1 MRIGITNL
9 FRGSAFSGA
18 TPQVALYIA
27 RELIALGHEVEF
39 IVPVDSQ
46 DWFVD
51 CASVATIPVIKL
63 ENGKTLKTYNLV
75 LEVVWFLPPGMRRQL
90 SQKTAMFYHY
100 PAVFYDIESSVYPL
114 NLAVR
119 NFENVDAIWTWSH
132 FKATDYAYLEFL
144 SRKPVFTCPF
154 IWNPV
159 LIDSYVTEG
168 QVPEWKRSGP
178 LKIAI
183 CESNESNTSQC
194 TIPLT
199 ICSEIYRQVGPCKWT
214 VLNSEVLA
222 SRPFFMTNIVKNLHL
237 GDGDLSGNFLKRV
250 RLPDLRRE
258 SNVII
263 SHQRWRPIKYMLLDA
278 LWLGIPLIH
287 NSEMIKELPGGS
299 LFYEFNR
306 IGQAVDCWKRLDS
319 TASNIAETRAAI
331 LAKWGPGHAGSA
343 LNDMIQKTFTYVKPP
358 PVMKPSVRVAFMDM
372 WADFNPTHNMFMANL
387 EQRGIMAEV
396 NQNDPNV
403 IICGPFGADHT
414 QPRFG
419 SVPKIFYTGENVGP
433 RASAALNI
441 GFSRGIADKYIRL
454 PNWMLELNWFNTD
467 VKQYRNPE
475 PFALD
480 TLKPVVSVRSK
491 FCAFVASNP
500 SCEQR
505 NTLYNVVSRY
515 KKVDSAGV
523 LFNNM
528 TQIPCGPGGSGGQ
541 KAKVEFYKQYKFAL
555 VCENSSSP
563 GYITEKILHAKM
575 GGCIPIYWGAADIGE
590 EFNPKSFINANAL
603 TQHELLMAIK
613 TLDTDAS
620 AWASM
625 AAEPLLSEAQI
636 KERKALWDTV
646 ADAMA
651 TLVKAPIA
659 TPPPLVAQA
668 AAAPAVAAGPT
679 VTQAPSVDGVAAAI
693 ASFGPPG
700 PVPALA
706 PVPAATPVP
715 AQENLPLFQT
725 KSIVSEGI
733 PPYKS
738 EIIGDVGSRVIVTC
752 CNKNFVQSAK
762 RLIESSPVPVY
773 VWVWDV
779 SADDKILLEQAGA
792 KKVTPFDT
800 TWNPKWPDF
809 WNPAYYAWK
818 SLVLV
823 LASTTFTKGTQVLYL
838 DSGIDIAAPLD
849 NVWSALQKDEFFAC
863 EMKEHKMRTW
873 SHPKFCELLR
883 LTEDE
888 LNAPQYSANICGFIA
903 GGKYAPMLTE
913 ALTYASRPEII
924 SGHKWFQYS
933 NTCFGHRHDQSI
945 LSLVGFRNKIV
956 AHDLDSFAGHVSMDN
971 CRQTGRPFYVHR
983 QIWKPV
989 MPVVDGID
997 AAYVVN
1003 LAHRGDRMDKFWATH
1018 PYLKD
1023 VAYREP
1029 AVYGNKLKLTGEIA
1043 HLFRNNDF
1051 KWKKG
1056 VIGCALSHYNI
1067 WKRLRDSKEVN
1078 SNLVL
1083 EDDAV
1088 LCKDFIHVWRQI
1100 AKHVPKD
1107 ADFIFLGGVLPPNM
1121 KALPLVT
1128 EPVNTYFARV
1138 KKHSLFGGAARR
1150 YFHFCTYSYFITK
1163 RGAEKLC
1170 ALIDEKGIFTSIDHM
1185 MVNHGDTLFNIYFT
1199 TPLLAGCF
1207 QDNDPAYKNADFNN
1221 FDRVDKFDS
1230 EIWNNV
1236 ECFSDLEVSLL
1247 LNRKKQPIVYFENH
1261 QPGQCI
1267 DSDWLE
1273 EIFGAQFVWKDAAA
1287 PISGRV
1293 FLYYQHTTPVSVIEG
1308 WINRHMDCEV
1318 YLLHAS
1324 DEQCTADISIYAH
1337 PGIKRVFRN
1346 YWRPEAVG
1354 PKVVHIPLG
1363 YLNGKQGDGNVVP
1376 MNERKVS
1383 WAFAGAMDRPG
1394 RVKIIEDL
1402 KRDMPT
1408 YLLHTTPTWLSPLN
1422 LGSKEYIAQIR
1433 SAKFVPCL
1441 NGFYN
1446 PESYRFYEALEQ
1458 GAIPLVPLDEAKSY
1472 ANVLEGSVEPPILG
1486 LVDWSTAAAVMKSI
1500 GSRPDVLYNIQ
1511 KELQQWWFGYKLYLQ
1526 RRLSAITGI

>member
-18 TPQVALYIA
+18 QPQVALYIA
-27 RELIALGHEVEF
+27 RQLIAIGHEVEF

-51 CASVATIPVIKL
+51 CAAAATIPVIKL

-100 PAVFYDIESSVYPL
+100 PPVFYDIESSVYPL

-119 NFENVDAIWTWSH
+119 NFENVDAVWTWSH
-132 FKATDYAYLEFL
+132 FKSTDYAYLEFL

-154 IWNPV
+154 IWDPV
-159 LIDSYVTEG
+159 LVDVYVTEG
-168 QVPEWKRSGP
+168 SVPEWTRSGP

-199 ICSEIYRQVGPCKWT
+199 ICSEIYRQVGPCKWA

-222 SRPFFMTNIVKNLHL
+222 SRPFFVTNIVKNLHL
-237 GDGDLSGNFLKRV
+237 GDGDISGNFLKRV

-258 SNVII
+258 SNVIV
-263 SHQRWRPIKYMLLDA
+263 SHQRWRPIKYMLIDA

-287 NSEMIKELPGGS
+287 NCEMLKDLPGGS
-299 LFYEFNR
+299 LFYDFNR
-306 IGQAVDCWKRLDS
+306 IGQAVECWKRLDS
-319 TASNIAETRAAI
+319 VLSSPAETKAAI
-331 LAKWGPGHAGSA
+331 LAKWGPGQAAGA

-358 PVMKPSVRVAFMDM
+358 PIVRPMLRVAFMDM

-387 EQRGIMAEV
+387 EQRGITAEN

-403 IICGPFGADHT
+403 IICGPFGTDNT
-414 QPRFG
+414 QPRFAG
-419 SVPKIFYTGENVGP
+419 VPKIFYTGENVGP
-433 RASAALNI
+433 RASFALNI
-441 GFSRGIADKYIRL
+441 GFNREGTDKYIRL
-454 PNWMLELNWFNTD
+454 PNWMLELNWFNND
-467 VKQYRNPE
+467 VKLYRNPE

-480 TLKPVVSVRSK
+480 TLKPVVTVRSK

-500 SCEQR
+500 SCVQR

-515 KKVDSAGV
+515 KAIDSAGV

-528 TQIPCGPGGSGGQ
+528 NQIPCGPGGSGGQ
-541 KAKVEFYKQYKFAL
+541 KAKVEFYKKYKFAL

-575 GGCIPIYWGAADIGE
+575 GGCVPIYWGAADICE
-590 EFNPKSFINANAL
+590 EFNSKSFINANGLTHEAL
-603 TQHELLMAIK
+603 LVLIK
-613 TLDTDAS
+613 SLDTDS
-620 AWASM
+620 AAWSSM
-625 AAEPLLSEAQI
+625 AAEPLIGEA
-636 KERKALWDTV
+636 ALKSYRAIWDTV
-646 ADAMA
+646 ADSMA
-651 TLVKAPIA
+651 NLVKGLAPV
-659 TPPPLVAQA
+659 VAQ
-668 AAAPAVAAGPT
+668 PLS

-693 ASFGPPG
+693 ASIAPPTS
-700 PVPALA
+700 VESA
-706 PVPAATPVP
+706 PVY
-715 AQENLPLFQT
+715 QT
-725 KSIVSEGI
+725 KSISNDGI

-738 EIIGDVGSRVIVTC
+738 EIIGDVGPRVIVTC

-779 SADDKILLEQAGA
+779 SADDKILLERAGA

-800 TWNPKWPDF
+800 TWNPKWDDF
-809 WNPAYYAWK
+809 WNPAFYAWK

-838 DSGIDIAAPLD
+838 DSGIDIAGSLD
-849 NVWSALQKDEFFAC
+849 KVWMALQKDEFFAC

-873 SHPKFCELLR
+873 SHPTFCEILR

-903 GGKYAPMLTE
+903 GGKYHGMLTE

-933 NTCFGHRHDQSI
+933 STCFGHRHDQSI

-956 AHDLDSFAGHVSMDN
+956 AHDLDSFAGHTSMDN

-997 AAYVVN
+997 AAFVVN
-1003 LAHRGDRMDKFWATH
+1003 LAHRNDRMDKFWSAH

-1029 AVYGNKLKLTGEIA
+1029 AVYGNKLKLTKEIA

-1067 WKRLRDSKEVN
+1067 WQRLRDSKEVH

-1088 LCKDFIHVWRQI
+1088 LCKEFIHIWRQI
-1100 AKHVPKD
+1100 ATHVPKD

-1128 EPVNTYFARV
+1128 EAVNPYFARV
-1138 KKHSLFGGAARR
+1138 KKHTLFGGEARR

-1170 ALIDEKGIFTSIDHM
+1170 ALIADKGIFTSIDHM

-1207 QDNDPAYKNADFNN
+1207 QDSDPAYQKADFNN
-1221 FDRVDKFDS
+1221 FNRVDKFDS

-1236 ECFSDLEVSLL
+1236 ECFSEAEFSRP
-1247 LNRKKQPIVYFENH
+1247 LNRKTQPIVYFEAH

-1273 EIFGAQFVWKDAAA
+1273 EIFGAQFVWQDAASMV
-1287 PISGRV
+1287 SGRV

-1308 WINRHMDCEV
+1308 WINRHMDCDV

-1324 DEQCTADISIYAH
+1324 DEQCTADITIYAH

-1346 YWRPEAVG
+1346 YWRPDAVG
-1354 PKVVHIPLG
+1354 SKVVHLPLG
-1363 YLNGKQGDGNVVP
+1363 YLNGKQATGVVAP
-1376 MNERKVS
+1376 MNTRKVA
-1383 WAFAGAMDRPG
+1383 WAFAGALDRPG
-1394 RVKIIEDL
+1394 RVKILEDL

-1422 LGSKEYIAQIR
+1422 LGPKEYIDQMCR
-1433 SAKFVPCL
+1433 AKFVPCL

-1446 PESYRFYEALEQ
+1446 AESYRFYEALEQ
-1458 GAIPLVPLDEAKSY
+1458 GAIPLVPLDDAKSY
-1472 ANVLEGSVEPPILG
+1472 ANILEGSVEPPILG
-1486 LVDWSTAAAVMKSI
+1486 LVDWSTAATVMKSI
-1500 GSRPDVLYNIQ
+1500 GSRPDVLDKIQ